1 MVCKTLSTYCIKVGW
16 TRNEMVLSIYLIDV
30 ACGTESQVLHEEL
43 QPSLNDVFGGY
54 SKQLQTHL
62 VPFE

>member
-1 MVCKTLSTYCIKVGW
+1 MVGMQSFQYVLYKS
-16 TRNEMVLSIYLIDV
+16 RNEMVLSIYLIDV

-54 SKQLQTHL
+54 SKQLQIHL